1 MRMRASWLVILAITI
16 LGGTV
21 TATEF
26 RSPLIGDRGPMRYV
40 FEEWEEEDYG
50 LKVWAAGYSRE
61 SHKAFLDHG
70 TETHPLSALFFGKPC
85 FTLSQAFPNAY
96 APLTTQ
102 NYSPYLGTTKLY
114 PDITYDEKGLS
125 LGASFSYPIYKNK
138 GRLGIRGRV
147 AFKRIEIEREDSG
160 DKSDDPMSEFLTGEV
175 VTRTSST
182 GGTAGLPA
190 TDVFARAIRMD
201 FLESIPYTSPDNAIL
216 EFTTAGAPRILGNDA
231 MWDSAGMLPKG
242 HIAAV
247 IDSPVGTLPHSPDRL
262 LGIHES
268 DPVPVPANLPASGG
282 VTDGQQYVFHD
293 TTNYSPLNIH
303 AGTASDKLAAQQRAS
318 ELWLTSVHAPNTN
331 GAPGFNEGSQPL
343 WDVVDWALKNYQNNV
358 YAWLLDHKFEFE
370 SETRSGIS
378 DIDLDLFYEHQFT
391 DEFNGEAFVGIRLPT
406 GGSDNYCCNPYR
418 PHLGNGN
425 HWELRLGG
433 LVAWQPLSWM
443 NAKLDAYYA
452 FALGSKE
459 DRPAAFKGACI
470 KNIGPCTTADVSWSY
485 FVGNLDFNFFHPKTD
500 AISGLLGYEF
510 YYKTKDKIDFGCK
523 SMESWLGQSYNVTT
537 GLWETNLQ
545 TLDNSVAE
553 RRTQAI
559 AHRIRFENSFRITRW
574 FELYW
579 GLAYTFAGENIPREL
594 DCNGGIVVTF

>member
-1 MRMRASWLVILAITI
+1 MRMRVSWLVILAITI
-16 LGGTV
+16 LGGSV

-50 LKVWAAGYSRE
+50 LKVWSAVYSRE
-61 SHKAFLDHG
+61 SHKAFLNHG
-70 TETHPLSALFFGKPC
+70 TETHPLSALFFGQPC
-85 FTLSQAFPNAY
+85 FTISQALPDSY
-96 APLTTQ
+96 APLNTEG
-102 NYSPYLGTTKLY
+102 YSPYLGTTKLY
-114 PDITYDEKGLS
+114 PDITYDERGLS

-160 DKSDDPMSEFLTGEV
+160 DKSDDPASEFVTGEV
-175 VTRTSST
+175 VTRNSST
-182 GGTAGLPA
+182 AAQA
-190 TDVFARAIRMD
+190 TDVFARAVRMD
-201 FLESIPYTSPDNAIL
+201 FLESIPYTAPDNAIL
-216 EFTTAGAPRILGNDA
+216 EFTPVGAPKIVGNDA
-231 MWDSAGMLPKG
+231 NWDATGMLPPG
-242 HIAAV
+242 HVGAV
-247 IDSPVGTLPHSPDRL
+247 IQSPVGILPHSPDRL
-262 LGIHES
+262 LGIHQENPT
-268 DPVPVPANLPASGG
+268 PVPSNLPASGG
-282 VTDGQQYVFHD
+282 VNDGNQYIFNQG
-293 TTNYSPLNIH
+293 TNYTPLNIH
-303 AGTASDKLAAQQRAS
+303 AGSISDRLAASQRAS
-318 ELWLTSVHAPNTN
+318 ELWITSVHAPAN
-331 GAPGFNEGSQPL
+331 GSTGFSDKSQIL
-343 WDVVDWALKNYQNNV
+343 WDTLDLALKNYQNNV
-358 YAWLLDHKFEFE
+358 YAWLIDRGFEFE

-378 DIDLDLFYEHQFT
+378 DIDLDLFYEHQFA
-391 DEFNGEAFVGIRLPT
+391 DDLNGEAFVRLPT
-406 GGSDNYCCNPYR
+406 GGSSNYCCNPYR

-425 HWELRLGG
+425 HWEFRLGG

-510 YYKTKDKIDFGCK
+510 YYKMKDKIDFGCK
-523 SMESWLGQSYNVTT
+523 TMESWLGQSYNVTT
-537 GLWETNLQ
+537 GLWEENLQ
-545 TLDNSVAE
+545 TLDNAVAE

-579 GLAYTFAGENIPREL
+579 GFAYTFAGENIPREL
-594 DCNGGIVVTF
+594 DGTAGCVVTF